1 MKIQMSEMEKECCV
15 VEKRQIGRISHST
28 VGLVILPSGQQMCC
42 TIVDVSIKGI
52 GFFLFRRHPY
62 VTVGVEIL
70 MEYSGPLFNERITQ
84 KYKIVFVDGKHI
96 GAEII
101 K

>member
-1 MKIQMSEMEKECCV
+1 MQMAQMEKECCV
-15 VEKRQIGRISHST
+15 VDKRQIGRISHSV

-52 GFFLFRRHPY
+52 GFLVFRTHPY
-62 VTVGVEIL
+62 ITVGAEIL
-70 MEYSGPLFNERITQ
+70 MEYNGPIFGERIEQ
-84 KYKIVFVDGKHI
+84 KYRVVSINCKRI
-96 GAEII
+96 GAEIV